1 MNKSRKYITKRV
13 KNKRNKKT
21 RKNIKGGFWKFF
33 RSKKP
38 DPKPEPDPEPDPEFI
53 FDSDNPEKNFRESKT
68 YEKDVYILNILGMS
82 CINTADN
89 KRRIRRDG
97 HFNKM
102 YYEKLCI
109 SSDDSKYTSATN
121 RFMNS
126 LLPSIL
132 RDQIVYNAAT
142 LKVGLKML
150 LLQKQHII
158 DELKNVLNTYKYLV
172 IFGFSQGGA
181 VANAIAESINDSREL
196 DLERVFIKT
205 FGSIYISN
213 NAKNVNIEN
222 YLIPG
227 DLSEEFNGKRLI
239 QSSEQPTD
247 FKYNNEDPYF
257 QKLKTLSPT
266 TNFISMDKDNSIIWI
281 DNEYARNRRKN
292 PNGKDKIPQFGLN
305 TFGSQLGF
313 EIHSSYWIIND
324 FITNVIDLL
333 YMELKFTPEKVVK

>member
-21 RKNIKGGFWKFF
+21 RKNIKGGLWPIF
-33 RSKKP
+33 RSKK
-38 DPKPEPDPEPDPEFI
+38 PDPEPDPEFI
-53 FDSDNPEKNFRESKT
+53 FDSDNPEKNFRENKT
-68 YEKDVYILNILGMS
+68 YRKDVFILNILGMG
-82 CINTADN
+82 CINTPDTKININ
-89 KRRIRRDG
+89 KDAHNYFTKI
-97 HFNKM
+97 N
-102 YYEKLCI
+102 YEKLCI

-126 LLPSIL
+126 LLPSNL
-132 RDQIVYNAAT
+132 HDQIVYNAAT
-142 LKVGLKML
+142 LKLGLKMS

-257 QKLKTLSPT
+257 QKLKELSPT

-292 PNGKDKIPQFGLN
+292 PKGKDKIPQFGLN

-313 EIHSSYWIIND
+313 EIHTSYGIVNN
-324 FITNVIDLL
+324 FITNVIRLL
-333 YMELKFTPEKVVK
+333 YIDLKFTPEKVVK